1 MSTYVKDTLGYD
13 YSYNRN
19 NVAEAKKSYNGWSS
33 YETWLFNLHTDG
45 DYAEYTKE
53 AWNQVRKDAV
63 KHDSEK
69 DALYALFSLVA
80 DYMEESLVDAID
92 QIDIQNTLVRDLLN
106 GAKSEINFHEVATH
120 YIDCESDDNTVLW
133 IEE

>member
-33 YETWLFNLHTDG
+33 YETWLFNLHTDS

-53 AWNQVRKDAV
+53 AWNQVRKDAA
-63 KHDSEK
+63 KHDSEE
-69 DALYALFSLVA
+69 DALHALFSLVA
-80 DYMEESLVDAID
+80 DYMEESLTDIID
-92 QIDIQNTLVRDLLN
+92 QINIQNTLVRDLLN
-106 GAKSEINFHEVATH
+106 GAKGEINFREIATH

-133 IEE
+133 TEE